1 MRLDSARSLKLEIA
15 HDVFAPIVDG
25 LLGNTLAPHIGPL
38 HLMSPLLRIALG
50 VARGNGPGDFHLAV
64 RLQSRSSETQRF
76 VDLVRE
82 RVRDELHVGFIGRV
96 TAFADVP
103 PTIADL
109 RHACRP
115 LVLGCSIAH
124 IAGTAGTLGLIAK
137 HRKTGRTVAVS
148 CSHVLAQ
155 AGQAKLGDGITQP
168 GRIDGGG
175 GHVAALLDFVPLKTS
190 GSNQID
196 AAVAV
201 LDESIAIRPGM
212 VPGVGAF
219 TLRDTEVL
227 VPGQKVKKLG
237 RTTGLTQGEI
247 TVTELDDLVV
257 DYDIGSVVFDDQI
270 EITGLPNTPF
280 SQPGD
285 SGSLV
290 IDEGMTAIGM
300 VFSGNPF
307 ATDGAGVSYA
317 NPLPKVIAGLDID
330 KSP

>member
-15 HDVFAPIVDG
+15 HDVFAPIVEG
-25 LLGNTLAPHIGPL
+25 LLGHALAPRIGPL
-38 HLMSPLLRIALG
+38 NLISPLLRIALG
-50 VARGNGPGDFHLAV
+50 IGRGNGPGDFHLAV

-76 VDLVRE
+76 VDRVRE
-82 RVRDELHVGFIGRV
+82 RVKDELHVDFIGRV
-96 TAFADVP
+96 TAFADEP
-103 PTIADL
+103 LAITDL
-109 RHACRP
+109 RRSCRP

-124 IAGTAGTLGLIAK
+124 IAATAGTLGLIAK

-175 GHVAALLDFVPLKTS
+175 DQIAALLDFVPLKTS

-201 LDESIAIRPGM
+201 LDESIANAPGR

-219 TLRDTEVL
+219 TLTNTEAL
-227 VPGQKVKKLG
+227 APGQKVKKLG
-237 RTTGLTQGEI
+237 RTTGLTEGEI

-257 DYDIGSVVFDDQI
+257 DYDIGSIVFDDQI
-270 EITGLPNTPF
+270 EIKGLPNTPF

-290 IDEGMTAIGM
+290 IDEAMTAIGM

-307 ATDGAGVSYA
+307 ANDGAGVSYA